1 MNQNFRKLALLVT
14 LAVVLA
20 GGALAVSAAS
30 SDGLSLSHDDG
41 SDCGNLRMDEF
52 YACHFGGWQPT
63 PAAEPEAEVIGY
75 RCDELR
81 LDEYYACLS
90 SGGWRPGEGVA
101 EAAR

>member
-1 MNQNFRKLALLVT
+1 MNKKTIHTLTLLLA

-20 GGALAVSAAS
+20 GGALAVSAAN
-30 SDGLSLSHDDG
+30 DGLSLIHDDG

-63 PAAEPEAEVIGY
+63 QAAEDTPEVVGV
-75 RCDELR
+75 RCDDLR
-81 LDEYYACLS
+81 LDEFYACLAS
-90 SGGWRPGEGVA
+90 SGWRPGEGVS